1 MTARIPRGVVVLSL
15 MAIALAHPSISLAA
29 EDEIAQL
36 KVENAELREQVQ
48 ALTAELDALRQEL
61 AALKQDNADLAN
73 ETQVLEKQTTELQ
86 ELAGVATADRK
97 QNAQTQ
103 RIRRAYDAETDRTVV
118 TFGPEALEV
127 TGNAGDFYFSVVYSH
142 PGQDEVAVD
151 SATLFLQTYRSGRL
165 FNKSDVV
172 EFLVNGEEES
182 LAITGFDLRPRKA
195 GMAGRTQIDRSDEV
209 VEMKLD
215 REALLALGE
224 SRSLTVHEGR
234 VVLTFDQDDLAGLR
248 AVALRMG
255 QE

>member
-36 KVENAELREQVQ
+36 KAENAELREQVQ

-97 QNAQTQ
+97 EDTQAQ
-103 RIRRAYDAETDRTVV
+103 RIRPTYDAEADRTVV
-118 TFGPEALEV
+118 TFGPEPLDVE
-127 TGNAGDFYFSVVYSH
+127 GNAGDFYFSVVYSY
-142 PGQDEVAVD
+142 PGQAKAEAQTAVF
-151 SATLFLQTYRSGRL
+151 FLQTYRAGRL
-165 FNKSDVV
+165 FNKQDSA
-172 EFLVNGEEES
+172 EFLINGEAQT
-182 LAITGFDLRPRKA
+182 LAITGFDLKPRKA
-195 GMAGRTQIDRSDEV
+195 GLPGKTRVDRSDEV
-209 VEMKLD
+209 VEFELD
-215 REALLALGE
+215 REMLLTLGE
-224 SRSLTVHEGR
+224 SRSLTVREGR
-234 VVLTFDQDDLAGLR
+234 VLLTFDQDDLAGIR

-255 QE
+255 VE